1 VPPQLSGFAGFF
13 EAVADA
19 LDGSPGR
26 EVTLRDGWRSLAFVT
41 AVYASA
47 RFGRRETLPLAADH
61 PLYASWL
68 P

>member
-1 VPPQLSGFAGFF
+1 
-13 EAVADA
+13 
-19 LDGSPGR
+19 
-26 EVTLRDGWRSLAFVT
+26 VT

-47 RFGRRETLPLAADH
+47 RLGRRETLPLAADH